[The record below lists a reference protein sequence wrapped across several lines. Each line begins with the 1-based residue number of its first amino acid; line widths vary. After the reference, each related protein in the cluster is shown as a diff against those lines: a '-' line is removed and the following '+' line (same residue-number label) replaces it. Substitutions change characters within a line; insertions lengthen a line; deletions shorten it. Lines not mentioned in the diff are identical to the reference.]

1 MKNSKNLILL
11 YNDSGLI
18 IQDVPLIKRS
28 MKNEILSV
36 LLCIV
41 LGLIIGA
48 CCSWTD
54 MAKDWPTTEMKGRAS
69 PTTLYAG
76 IA

>member
-1 MKNSKNLILL
+1 MGPVLGMA
-11 YNDSGLI
+11 YGLI

-48 CCSWTD
+48 CCSWTV
-54 MAKDWPTTEMKGRAS
+54 MAKDWPTAEMRGRGE
-69 PTTLYAG
+69 PTNLYAG